1 MPDIIDIAS
10 EREELFRER
19 AIAEA
24 IRRYRPMPITGRC
37 YNCEEKTP
45 GNFCCPEC
53 REDWEK
59 HKHAERQRV
68 TNSHTMT

>member
-24 IRRYRPMPITGRC
+24 RRRYRPMPITGRC
-37 YNCEEKTP
+37 YHCEEKTA

-53 REDWEK
+53 RDDWGK
-59 HKHAERQRV
+59 RQYAERQRV
-68 TNSHTMT
+68 RGA

>member
-1 MPDIIDIAS
+1 MGGQMPDIIDITS

-24 IRRYRPMPITGRC
+24 RRRYRPMTITGRC
-37 YNCEEKTP
+37 YNCEEETL

-59 HKHAERQRV
+59 HQYARRQRPV
-68 TNSHTMT
+68 R